1 MPNLSKNLKPIKIL
15 TSDQQDSLI
24 GFLLN
29 FFGTIADSGTGR
41 RDTCIILLMLD
52 AGLRVSEVCSLLRSD
67 LWFSDAPVIDLTVR
81 KEIAKGG
88 RERVVPLSDRIRESI
103 KSLHDYHWIGADII
117 SNSSAFCTQRPNEHI
132 TPRQVQRI
140 VKKITLEVLG
150 ESFNPHA
157 LRHTFA
163 TKMMHLTDLRTVQM
177 LLGHASITST
187 QIYTHPNLS
196 DLRNAIN
203 KTNGNVQLKIQ

>member
-1 MPNLSKNLKPIKIL
+1 MPPPQKNRKPIRTL
-15 TSDQQDSLI
+15 TPEQQDLLVKFLNDRF
-24 GFLLN
+24 GFGGPSSST
-29 FFGTIADSGTGR
+29 F
-41 RDTCIILLMLD
+41 RDLCMIFLMLD
-52 AGLRVSEVCSLLRSD
+52 AGLRVSEVCGLLRSD
-67 LWFSDAPVIDLTVR
+67 LWYEEAPVIDLTVR

-88 RERVVPLSDRIRESI
+88 RERIVPLSNRIHESI
-103 KSLHDYHWIGADII
+103 RNLQSFFWPTILCSGDAETLGLTH
-117 SNSSAFCTQRPNEHI
+117 AFNRLS
-132 TPRQVQRI
+132 PRQVQRI
-140 VKKITLEVLG
+140 VKKITLEALG

-163 TKMMHLTDLRTVQM
+163 TKMMHLTDLRTVQV

-203 KTNGNVQLKIQ
+203 KTNGLDIKS